1 MHGHAFQQQQGGRRI
16 FFRTAPEEF
25 RGADALD
32 GFDRGWTYII
42 NEICKLTDNQKKT
55 PSFSEMSGKYGYL
68 KRYIGKMFKK
78 FTEISFSD
86 YKGSRPVFAQKRQ
99 KDSIKLKPL
108 LPKKNIPLF
117 AVDSIFYPLIMCLF
131 DKNATLLIYAFHKHF
146 LCYNR

>member
-16 FFRTAPEEF
+16 FFRTALEEF

-68 KRYIGKMFKK
+68 KRYIRKMFKK

-86 YKGSRPVFAQKRQ
+86 YMLNFRISKAK
-99 KDSIKLKPL
+99 
-108 LPKKNIPLF
+108 
-117 AVDSIFYPLIMCLF
+117 
-131 DKNATLLIYAFHKHF
+131 TLLRLTISHCRHHRRIGILRRLSFPSQHSSPCLHNAEQI
-146 LCYNR
+146 

>member
-68 KRYIGKMFKK
+68 KRYIRKMFKK

-86 YKGSRPVFAQKRQ
+86 YMLNFRISKAK
-99 KDSIKLKPL
+99 
-108 LPKKNIPLF
+108 
-117 AVDSIFYPLIMCLF
+117 
-131 DKNATLLIYAFHKHF
+131 TLLRLTISHCRHHRRIGIYDACHF
-146 LCYNR
+146 PRSVHLLACMTPSKCRKRS